1 MLRLRTA
8 ASPFHARVIAA
19 RLGADGILTELRGN
33 LGGPYPV
40 GETSVWVP
48 EDEAEVAAALLL
60 ADDLEAGSL
69 DPGCAPPG
77 TGPGAPRR
85 RWLLRVVAGAGLAAF
100 ALAAIAARVG
110 L

>member
-1 MLRLRTA
+1 MVRLRTA
-8 ASPFHARVIAA
+8 GSPFHARVIAA

-40 GETSVWVP
+40 GDTSVWVP

-60 ADDLEAGSL
+60 ADEMEAVAP
-69 DPGCAPPG
+69 DPDRAPPG
-77 TGPGAPRR
+77 TRPGAPRR

-100 ALAAIAARVG
+100 VLAAIAARVG

>member
-1 MLRLRTA
+1 MVRLRTA
-8 ASPFHARVIAA
+8 ASPFHARVISA

-48 EDEAEVAAALLL
+48 EGEAEVAAALLL

-69 DPGCAPPG
+69 EPSCAPPG
-77 TGPGAPRR
+77 TGSGAPRR

-100 ALAAIAARVG
+100 VLAAIAARVG